1 MSQRKYLIA
10 GKCVHVHVSY
20 IYECINHLP
29 SYRIHSSVSRE
40 INFTSPNMIEDF
52 RLEQRVHFEG
62 VCIEELFFDFGYVIA
77 GSTNTWQQVI
87 EAAPKEKMI
96 PAAVL
101 SGKVIFET
109 VFFDGSNEVHR
120 SRVRIYY
127 V

>member
-1 MSQRKYLIA
+1 MDKCFGLHIHGMKKCLKRKRVRMSQRKYLIA

-77 GSTNTWQQVI
+77 GSTNTWQ
-87 EAAPKEKMI
+87 
-96 PAAVL
+96 
-101 SGKVIFET
+101 KVI
-109 VFFDGSNEVHR
+109 
-120 SRVRIYY
+120 
-127 V
+127 